1 MDVKRGLGC
10 ALAVLFALAL
20 LCGTQASA
28 AKKGDGGKAE
38 KFKKRTFKLKKGG
51 KGKVTLTFPAG
62 KTFDVKVRSTGKPD
76 VNLFIY
82 DADKKEV
89 AKDDSPGPDC
99 DIEFTPKE
107 AGKYTL
113 EVVNQGPKSTT
124 STLTVTLKKKK
135 KPAPKE

>member
-10 ALAVLFALAL
+10 ALAVLFALVL
-20 LCGTQASA
+20 LCGTQARA

-38 KFKKRTFKLKKGG
+38 KFKKKTFKLKEGR
-51 KGKVTLTFPAG
+51 KGKVTLSFPAG

-82 DADKKEV
+82 DAAKKEV

-99 DIEFTPKE
+99 DIEFTPKK

-113 EVVNQGPKSTT
+113 EVVNKGPKSTT

-135 KPAPKE
+135 PKPEE